1 MFYALWVVGV
11 LAAIFVTVAI
21 TKKIEQSG
29 KFDE

>member
-1 MFYALWVVGV
+1 MLYALWFIGV
-11 LAAIFVTVAI
+11 LAAIFISVTI